1 MSNNQYP
8 DGWTEMTFGEMA
20 EQVSERVDDPKT
32 AGVEVYVGL
41 EHLDPEDLRIRRRGT
56 PDDVEAT
63 KLRVRPGQIIFGKR
77 RAYQRKVAVADFD
90 GIASAHAMI
99 LQEKPA
105 LYPGFLPFFMQSDVF
120 MDRAVTIS
128 EGGLSPTIKW
138 KTLAAEKFLLPPPE
152 QQRELVELMQGF
164 ERAIEAGEEVCNAA
178 LVFFGALGK
187 SSFPTV
193 KAKHEVEKSEIYN
206 ENFSPLSSFAD
217 ILVGQSFKSADFE
230 DSGEVRLLRG
240 QNVGY
245 SNLDWESTKYYSGD
259 ISKLGKYFLSRGD
272 VIIGMNRFAT
282 GNGYR
287 IAKMDSGSLPVLLVQ
302 RVARLRAKEERHIEF
317 LWQLANSE
325 SFKDYLNRN
334 QRGID
339 MPCVSKENL
348 VDAYIELP
356 HEGVWES
363 VAEKLRYSENYYH
376 SSVQAL
382 ERLLVLRFSILNS
395 ALSPLAVAEAAA
407 EVPA

>member
-164 ERAIEAGEEVCNAA
+164 ERAIEAGEGVAEAFA
-178 LVFFGALGK
+178 LVDEKLLLELLGNSQGVWQSK
-187 SSFPTV
+187 QL
-193 KAKHEVEKSEIYN
+193 SEI
-206 ENFSPLSSFAD
+206 A
-217 ILVGQSFKSADFE
+217 
-230 DSGEVRLLRG
+230 EVRLGRQRSPDKAKGERPVKYLRAANIREG
-240 QNVGY
+240 YIDYDDVMEMDFSESEQATYELKAGDLLLVEGGEARDVGMCSKFDGASESLCMQNTVIRVRV
-245 SNLDWESTKYYSGD
+245 LDREEVSPDFLFHAFKALKRGGVFARMSSGTKLKHLGSSKMAALQ
-259 ISKLGKYFLSRGD
+259 ISLPDSLHQAEILGKLKASDNSRRAALGQ
-272 VIIGMNRFAT
+272 V
-282 GNGYR
+282 
-287 IAKMDSGSLPVLLVQ
+287 SSLRQ
-302 RVARLRAKEERHIEF
+302 
-317 LWQLANSE
+317 
-325 SFKDYLNRN
+325 
-334 QRGID
+334 
-339 MPCVSKENL
+339 
-348 VDAYIELP
+348 
-356 HEGVWES
+356 
-363 VAEKLRYSENYYH
+363 
-376 SSVQAL
+376 
-382 ERLLVLRFSILNS
+382 LRFSILNT
-395 ALSPLAVAEAAA
+395 ALSPSAVAEAAA

>member
-164 ERAIEAGEEVCNAA
+164 ERAIEAGERVAAAATQFEQLLALDLLNITTDAKPLREFAVKDGIQTGPFGSQLKAGEYTATGTPVVMPKDIQNGQIQTDAIARVPQAVVDRLPHHVLQAGDIVFARRGDLSKIALIDENTAGFICGTGCLRFRPKPEVIPSLLFKHLTKLEVIAWLNENSVGTTMPNLNTTIIGRVPTPDLSFAADKQERVSNSLNAA
-178 LVFFGALGK
+178 AETASATKTHVEQLG
-187 SSFPTV
+187 
-193 KAKHEVEKSEIYN
+193 
-206 ENFSPLSSFAD
+206 
-217 ILVGQSFKSADFE
+217 Q
-230 DSGEVRLLRG
+230 
-240 QNVGY
+240 
-245 SNLDWESTKYYSGD
+245 
-259 ISKLGKYFLSRGD
+259 
-272 VIIGMNRFAT
+272 
-282 GNGYR
+282 
-287 IAKMDSGSLPVLLVQ
+287 
-302 RVARLRAKEERHIEF
+302 
-317 LWQLANSE
+317 
-325 SFKDYLNRN
+325 
-334 QRGID
+334 
-339 MPCVSKENL
+339 
-348 VDAYIELP
+348 
-356 HEGVWES
+356 
-363 VAEKLRYSENYYH
+363 
-376 SSVQAL
+376 
-382 ERLLVLRFSILNS
+382 LRFSILNT
-395 ALSPLAVAEAAA
+395 ALSPSATAEAAA